1 MTDNDFWCCSAALQQ
16 GALNKQPFPGDTE
29 ILERTMATHLA
40 IKSYVFFFWGGCGS
54 NLQQNQALALGLRD
68 SLRNDLGDLM

>member
-40 IKSYVFFFWGGCGS
+40 IKSYVFFFGGGVVQIY
-54 NLQQNQALALGLRD
+54 NKIKPWR
-68 SLRNDLGDLM
+68 